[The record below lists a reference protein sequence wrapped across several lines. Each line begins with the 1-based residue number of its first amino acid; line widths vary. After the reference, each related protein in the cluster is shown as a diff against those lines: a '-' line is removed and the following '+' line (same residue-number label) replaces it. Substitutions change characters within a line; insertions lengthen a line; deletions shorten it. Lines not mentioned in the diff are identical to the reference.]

1 VIKQTPSLGRILA
14 MVAFA
19 LSCVGIL
26 MFLWL
31 SFGGSVPLRPEGY
44 RVEVQFPEA
53 TQLAQEADVRISGVK
68 VGRVKNKQPNE
79 TTGLTDTVIEIDAR
93 YAPIPKDTRAILRQ
107 KTLLGET
114 YVELTPGTAA
124 GAQSMLRDGG
134 RLPAG
139 QVAETVELDEVL
151 RTFDPET
158 RRRFSVWLDQQGQA
172 VQGQAKEI
180 NTALAL
186 LTPFAEE
193 TDDVLKVLRV
203 QGDATRRLVR
213 DTGVVFEALTERKGQ
228 FRELISNSNRVW
240 EAVASRDA
248 ELADTFRVFPT
259 FLRESRIT
267 TERTT
272 RFALETDPLVDQLRP
287 AARELSPT
295 LIDLDRLAPD
305 LRGFFRDLDPL
316 VRVSRRGLPATE
328 QALDNTR
335 PLLARLDPFLRQ
347 LTPVVDYLGLYRREI
362 AAFLANDSAATQI
375 VGTGFS
381 SNDPIHLLRVMNPLN
396 PETMTGYAN
405 RLSTSRSNPYTE
417 PGAYDRLA
425 EGRPLPVF
433 GSYLCTA
440 NPTPA
445 PPPPNAYLSAQLA
458 SEIQKFVFGIGTENA
473 GRAPPC
479 VEQAPLGNIIG
490 QPGRFPA
497 LQPLP

>member
-1 VIKQTPSLGRILA
+1 MIKQTPSLGRILA

-31 SFGGSVPLRPEGY
+31 SFGGSVPLKPEGY

-79 TTGLTDTVIEIDAR
+79 TTGLTDTIIEIDAR

-114 YVELTPGTAA
+114 YVELSPGTAA
-124 GAQSMLRDGG
+124 GAQGMLRDGG
-134 RLPAG
+134 QLPAG

-158 RRRFSVWLDQQGQA
+158 RRRFSIWLDQQGQA
-172 VQGQAKEI
+172 VQGQAQEI
-180 NTALAL
+180 NTSLAL

-228 FRELISNSNRVW
+228 LRELISNSNRVW

-272 RFALETDPLVDQLRP
+272 RFALEADPLVDQLRP
-287 AARELSPT
+287 AARELSPI

-440 NPTPA
+440 NATPT

>member
-1 VIKQTPSLGRILA
+1 MIKQTPSLGRILA

-31 SFGGSVPLRPEGY
+31 SFGGSVPLKPEGY

-79 TTGLTDTVIEIDAR
+79 TTGLTDTIIEIDAR

-124 GAQSMLRDGG
+124 GAQGMLRDGG
-134 RLPAG
+134 QLPAG

-172 VQGQAKEI
+172 VQGQAQEI
-180 NTALAL
+180 NTSLAL

-228 FRELISNSNRVW
+228 FRELISNSNRAW

-287 AARELSPT
+287 AARELSPI

-440 NPTPA
+440 NATPT

>member
-1 VIKQTPSLGRILA
+1 MIKQTPSLGRILA

-79 TTGLTDTVIEIDAR
+79 TTGLTDTIIEIDAR

-124 GAQSMLRDGG
+124 GAQGMLRDGG

-193 TDDVLKVLRV
+193 TDDVSE
-203 QGDATRRLVR
+203 G
-213 DTGVVFEALTERKGQ
+213 
-228 FRELISNSNRVW
+228 
-240 EAVASRDA
+240 
-248 ELADTFRVFPT
+248 
-259 FLRESRIT
+259 
-267 TERTT
+267 
-272 RFALETDPLVDQLRP
+272 
-287 AARELSPT
+287 AAGPGRCHPPP
-295 LIDLDRLAPD
+295 RA
-305 LRGFFRDLDPL
+305 RH
-316 VRVSRRGLPATE
+316 RRGL
-328 QALDNTR
+328 
-335 PLLARLDPFLRQ
+335 
-347 LTPVVDYLGLYRREI
+347 
-362 AAFLANDSAATQI
+362 
-375 VGTGFS
+375 
-381 SNDPIHLLRVMNPLN
+381 
-396 PETMTGYAN
+396 
-405 RLSTSRSNPYTE
+405 
-417 PGAYDRLA
+417 
-425 EGRPLPVF
+425 
-433 GSYLCTA
+433 
-440 NPTPA
+440 
-445 PPPPNAYLSAQLA
+445 
-458 SEIQKFVFGIGTENA
+458 
-473 GRAPPC
+473 
-479 VEQAPLGNIIG
+479 
-490 QPGRFPA
+490 
-497 LQPLP
+497 